1 MQLTAKQ
8 ETLAAIRALVGYVK
22 EDEREDYLELRAT
35 GEGDGH
41 IYKTI
46 AKIEEWLSAQSQ
58 VLYMEAGSDY
68 SCGLPEGFCDILTEQ
83 DAVER
88 FAEVLNDWQL
98 PQLPYNPKTDKVQV
112 SFEPGDAMGHK
123 FYGFVPLGGAT
134 GDVNS
139 WIRYE
144 RPGEPLDSWRVVVN
158 GEVAYEERE
167 EETTDDCELAS
178 GEGDYSSVLVE
189 G

>member
-8 ETLAAIRALVGYVK
+8 ETLAAIHALVDYVK
-22 EDEREDYLELRAT
+22 EDEREDYLKQRAT
-35 GEGDGH
+35 GGGDGH
-41 IYKTI
+41 IYETV

-58 VLYMEAGSDY
+58 VLYMEGGSCGN
-68 SCGLPEGFCDILTEQ
+68 CGLPEGFCHILTEQ
-83 DAVER
+83 DAVKR
-88 FAEVLNDWQL
+88 FAEVLHYWEL
-98 PQLPYNPKTDKVQV
+98 PQLPYNPKTDKVQI
-112 SFEPGDAMGHK
+112 SFEPSDAMGHK

-134 GDVNS
+134 GAVNS

-158 GEVAYEERE
+158 GKVAYEELE

-178 GEGDYSSVLVE
+178 GEGDYSSALVE